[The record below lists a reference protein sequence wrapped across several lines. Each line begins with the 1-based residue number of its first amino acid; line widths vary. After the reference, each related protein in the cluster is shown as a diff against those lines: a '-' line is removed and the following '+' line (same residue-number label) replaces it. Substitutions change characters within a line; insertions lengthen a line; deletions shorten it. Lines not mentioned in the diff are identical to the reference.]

1 MEIVLTKEA
10 EKDLKYWKETNNKAI
25 QKRITKL
32 LESIV
37 VTPFSG
43 IGKPEA
49 LKHNLSGCYSR
60 RINIEHRLV
69 YKVVKDKIVVISL
82 RFHY

>member
-1 MEIVLTKEA
+1 MEIVLTREA
-10 EKDLKYWKETNNKAI
+10 EKDLKYWKETSNRAI

-32 LESIV
+32 LESV
-37 VTPFSG
+37 VATPFSG

-69 YKVVKDKIVVISL
+69 YKVEKDKIVVISL

>member
-1 MEIVLTKEA
+1 MEIVLTIEA
-10 EKDLKYWKETNNKAI
+10 EKDLDYWKGTNNKAI

-32 LESIV
+32 LEFIV
-37 VTPFSG
+37 QTPISG
-43 IGKPEA
+43 IGKPEV

-69 YKVVKDKIVVISL
+69 YKVEKDKIIIISL

>member
-32 LESIV
+32 LESII

-43 IGKPEA
+43 IGKPEV

-69 YKVVKDKIVVISL
+69 YRIENDKIVVISI
-82 RFHY
+82 RFQY